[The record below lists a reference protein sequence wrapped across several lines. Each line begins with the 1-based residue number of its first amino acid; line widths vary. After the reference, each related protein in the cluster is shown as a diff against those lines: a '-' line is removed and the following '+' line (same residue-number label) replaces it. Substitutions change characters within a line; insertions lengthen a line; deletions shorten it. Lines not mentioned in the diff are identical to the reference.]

1 VKPRLRG
8 VVGSLAAGLIVALI
22 VSATE
27 MVASYPR
34 PSEAALAFFVAAF
47 LGYLPLAILLAGSFA
62 FLAPVRG
69 LNLWLPFL
77 LGILRFAV
85 PAAAH
90 VSANEWG
97 HLLAVAAAVVG
108 VWALAR
114 ALGPAEGQPPFLF
127 GLTVGVVL
135 PILVARLAVS
145 QSNRFRSVNVAIE
158 AGALVG
164 LLAFVALRA
173 FVSRWPKIMPVF
185 LLGPVVS
192 LGLWSRLPASN
203 SAVAKAVQ
211 TDGDTRPDIVLIV
224 LDTVRARALKGYGG
238 AHDTM
243 PGVEEFA
250 RKATRFE
257 RAWTN
262 ASWTLPAH
270 ASLFSGLRVGRH
282 RYDSGFDKLDRATSD
297 RFLAERLRR
306 AGYATGAVAANFG
319 VFGREDPL
327 LNGFESVD
335 AEPLRPYVFKPWF
348 FDLIYRLPR
357 MPWLASL
364 GAPFPGPSMRAPW
377 VVARA
382 LDFWSRFVS
391 RPRFLF
397 VNLMEAHLPWVPD
410 PEDLARFGPA
420 GLDTEREQID
430 VLGRYLKQG
439 RPTPSEQAML
449 RARYEE
455 AIRTLDRSVS
465 RLLAG
470 VSLAE
475 PGRETIV
482 VVTSDHGESLG
493 EHDRFGHRNS
503 LDEEATRI
511 PLVIRASG
519 LVPGTNESSIELV
532 DVYGYLAAQAGMPP
546 EPDLD
551 SVPIGSRE
559 RVVMEHRPGPQDAL
573 PSSYPRGDISAL
585 IEWPY
590 KYVEGPHVEAALFDL
605 ASDPTEQRS
614 LMARESARAAAMQ
627 RTLREESKVPSRPFV
642 SPDRATEERLRA
654 LGYVR

>member
-1 VKPRLRG
+1 VKPRLRA
-8 VVGSLAAGLIVALI
+8 VAGSLAAGLIVAVIL
-22 VSATE
+22 SATE

-34 PSEAALAFFVAAF
+34 PSVAASAFFVAAF
-47 LGYLPLAILLAGSFA
+47 LAYLPMAVVLAGSFGL
-62 FLAPVRG
+62 LAPLRG
-69 LNLWLPFL
+69 LNLWFPCLV
-77 LGILRFAV
+77 GALRLSAPV
-85 PAAAH
+85 AGH
-90 VSANEWG
+90 VGAREWG
-97 HLLAVAAAVVG
+97 PLLIVVVVLLAL
-108 VWALAR
+108 WALPR
-114 ALGPAEGQPPFLF
+114 VLGPKEGQPPFLF
-127 GLTVGVVL
+127 GLTVGIVL
-135 PILVARLAVS
+135 PILTSRLAVS
-145 QSNRFRSVNVAIE
+145 QADRFGSVNAAIE
-158 AGALVG
+158 AGTLMG
-164 LLAFVALRA
+164 LLAFIALRS
-173 FVSRWPKIMPVF
+173 FVSRWPKVMPVF

-192 LGLWSRLPASN
+192 LGLWSR
-203 SAVAKAVQ
+203 AVTSQPSTVKVAQ
-211 TDGDTRPDIVLIV
+211 MDGGSRPDIVLIV
-224 LDTVRARALKGYGG
+224 LDTVRARALEAYGG

-243 PGVEEFA
+243 PGLEDFA

-282 RYDSGFDKLDRATSD
+282 RYDSGFDKLDRASVD

-306 AGYATGAVAANFG
+306 SGYATGAVAANFG

-327 LNGFESVD
+327 LIGFESVD

-348 FDLIYRLPR
+348 FDLIYAWPR
-357 MPWLASL
+357 MPGLASL
-364 GAPFPGPSMRAPW
+364 AAAFPGPSMRAPW
-377 VVARA
+377 AVDRA
-382 LDFWSRFVS
+382 LAFWSGAGS

-397 VNLMEAHLPWVPD
+397 VNLMEAHLPWLPD
-410 PEDLARFGPA
+410 PQDQARFGPA

-430 VLGRYLKQG
+430 VLGRYLQQG
-439 RPTPSEQAML
+439 RPTPTEQAML

-465 RLLAG
+465 RLLAA
-470 VSLAE
+470 VSSPE
-475 PGRETIV
+475 KGRDTIV

-511 PLVIRASG
+511 PLFIRASA
-519 LVPGTNESSIELV
+519 LVPGTNESAIELV
-532 DVYGYLAAQAGMPP
+532 DVYGYVAAQAGIPP
-546 EPDLD
+546 DPDLD

-559 RVVMEHRPGPQDAL
+559 RVVMEHRPGPQGAL

-590 KYVEGPHVEAALFDL
+590 KYVEGPHVEPSLFDL
-605 ASDPTEQRS
+605 AADPTEQNS
-614 LMARESARAAAMQ
+614 LIARETARVASMR
-627 RTLREESKVPSRPFV
+627 RTLREQSKVPSRPSV
-642 SPDRATEERLRA
+642 SPDRAAEERLRA